1 MPTVAKTTPL
11 TRQKLLRHFRQ
22 VDPRMAELVE
32 LAGPYRLQHAAK
44 EAPFR
49 YLARAIIAQQ
59 ISGRAAATITERM
72 ISVCL
77 ASYEIPGT
85 STDKDYFPS
94 PKALRAVSAEQLRSA
109 GVSSAKVR
117 ALHDLA
123 DKALQGQIPD
133 AKALNGLGDQQ
144 IIDELTVVRG
154 VGPWTVQ
161 MMLMFHLGRPD
172 IMAAT
177 DYGVRKG
184 FMLWYRKRR
193 LPTPT
198 ELAHFGMRWAPYR
211 SAACWYLWRALELK
225 SAADA

>member
-1 MPTVAKTTPL
+1 MPTVAKTNPV

-22 VDPRMAELVE
+22 VDLRMAELVE
-32 LAGPYRLQHAAK
+32 LAGPYRLQHTPK

-77 ASYEIPGT
+77 SACET
-85 STDKDYFPS
+85 KDLSTDKDYFPS
-94 PKALRAVSAEQLRSA
+94 PEALRAISAEQLRSA

-123 DKALQGQIPD
+123 DKALQRQIPD
-133 AKALNGLGDQQ
+133 TKALNSFDDQQ
-144 IIDELTVVRG
+144 IIDQLTIVRG

-161 MMLMFHLGRPD
+161 MMLMFQLGRPD
-172 IMAAT
+172 VMAAT

-184 FMLWYRKRR
+184 FMLWYGKRR
-193 LPTPT
+193 LPTPS
-198 ELAHFGMRWAPYR
+198 ELAHFGVRWAPYR

-225 SAADA
+225 SVAGA